1 MLLIWTGHAGGEG
14 EHCAMLVDI
23 LCVVVAKS
31 VSVFLCI
38 PVGTKIIP
46 RGGVAG
52 LGRSSWYEKC
62 FLTWIS
68 QWSGV
73 SFHEPR
79 PFCIPMKT
87 HSSSNRL
94 DFQSCSSIR
103 RLLRHRFVA
112 TVWTTRKAWIW
123 GKNWRAHGASP
134 LQVNNFALAIPV
146 AGATFNVESNQA
158 LAATVGPLIEVHIF
172 LGVIYAIKW
181 YGSRKRWQA

>member
-1 MLLIWTGHAGGEG
+1 M
-14 EHCAMLVDI
+14 
-23 LCVVVAKS
+23 VVAKS

-38 PVGTKIIP
+38 PVGTKIIT
-46 RGGVAG
+46 RVALQDWVG
-52 LGRSSWYEKC
+52 PSWYEKC
-62 FLTWIS
+62 FLTWVS
-68 QWSGV
+68 QQSGV

-103 RLLRHRFVA
+103 LLLRYRFA
-112 TVWTTRKAWIW
+112 TVWTTRKAWILE
-123 GKNWRAHGASP
+123 GGNWRAQEASS

-181 YGSRKRWQA
+181 YGRRKRWQA